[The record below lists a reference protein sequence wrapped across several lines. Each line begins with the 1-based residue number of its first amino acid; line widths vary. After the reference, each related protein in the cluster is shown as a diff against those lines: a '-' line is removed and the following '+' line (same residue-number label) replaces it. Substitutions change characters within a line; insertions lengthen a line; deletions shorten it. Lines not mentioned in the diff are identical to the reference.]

1 MTLKRIGLF
10 CFPILNTQLTPP
22 AWHRDRDR
30 LREDRDHSDE
40 KITVTHHDGEVGW
53 SPVRNHPVNVRGGQV
68 SDREESQVLA
78 ALAVSEFSA
87 ALQ

>member
-1 MTLKRIGLF
+1 VTLKRIGLF
-10 CFPILNTQLTPP
+10 CFPILNTQHTPP

-40 KITVTHHDGEVGW
+40 KITVTHHEVGW
-53 SPVRNHPVNVRGGQV
+53 SPVRNHPVDVRGGQV
-68 SDREESQVLA
+68 SDREESRVLA